1 MSQEF
6 VSRHQIFCTRYALLL
21 ACSEVVS
28 HVLLDACCDVALFY
42 VLVELLACDML
53 VEFDVALAHALCILS
68 VISGIVCPV
77 ALAHALCIF
86 VGDFG
91 HCLSGFVHEV
101 VFDEPL
107 AYELLRELLLRQ
119 ALLKLLLVSVSV
131 EVA

>member
-1 MSQEF
+1 MSQEL
-6 VSRHQIFCTRYALLL
+6 VPRHQIFCTRYALLL

-28 HVLLDACCDVALFY
+28 HVLLDACCDVALFNG
-42 VLVELLACDML
+42 LVELLACDML
-53 VEFDVALAHALCILS
+53 VEFD
-68 VISGIVCPV
+68 V

-101 VFDEPL
+101 VFDESL

-119 ALLKLLLVSVSV
+119 TLLELLLVSVSV